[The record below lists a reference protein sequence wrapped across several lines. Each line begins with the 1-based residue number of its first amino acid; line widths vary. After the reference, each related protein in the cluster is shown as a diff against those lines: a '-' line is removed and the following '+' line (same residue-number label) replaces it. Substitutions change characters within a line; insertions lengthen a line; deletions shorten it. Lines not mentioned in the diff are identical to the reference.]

1 MDEARSWQVIHDFTE
16 MRQDVNK
23 LTVRMQREAHQSKL
37 RMASWQRHKHT
48 YHCYD
53 DEQAEIQEKE
63 NDLVYDLRKEER
75 EQLPRVMVEPCVDQ

>member
-1 MDEARSWQVIHDFTE
+1 
-16 MRQDVNK
+16 
-23 LTVRMQREAHQSKL
+23 
-37 RMASWQRHKHT
+37 MASWQRHKHT

-75 EQLPRVMVEPCVDQ
+75 EHLPRVMVEPCVDQ